1 MTAEPLDLNLR
12 RFMRPLGGGTH
23 LTVWVALALL
33 IALGAWR
40 YDNFLSAY
48 NISSFLQYNSMF
60 VLISVGMCLVIMTGG
75 IDLSVGAVAALASVV
90 AALLSPLG
98 LIVALPAGVLTGL
111 VAGLLNSGL
120 IVGLRLPPFMA
131 TLATMLAARGVALI
145 VSDRQAVSVDWTS
158 DFTALGM
165 NKLGPVLPWTILVAA
180 AVVVVAWAVLE
191 KTSLG
196 RTILAVGGNAE
207 AAHLMGLKTSRA
219 LVFVYLFSGACA
231 GLAGVFLASGYGA
244 GQPLEGQG
252 WELAAIASVVVGGTL
267 LTGGMGSIPAT
278 VAGALLFGLVFNML
292 NFENGLGVIS
302 LSAYWQSV
310 IRGAFLL
317 VVILLQVRLARPQ
330 PSKA

>member
-1 MTAEPLDLNLR
+1 MTAQPLDLNLR

-33 IALGAWR
+33 ILLGALR
-40 YDNFLSAY
+40 YDNFLTAY

-60 VLISVGMCLVIMTGG
+60 ILISVGMCLVIMTGG
-75 IDLSVGAVAALASVV
+75 IDLSVGTVAALSSVV
-90 AALLSPLG
+90 AALLSPYG
-98 LIVALPAGVLTGL
+98 LLVALPAGVLTGL
-111 VAGLLNSGL
+111 AVGAINAGL

-131 TLATMLAARGVALI
+131 TLATMLGAQGAALV
-145 VSDRQAVSVDWTS
+145 VSDNRAVSVDWTS
-158 DFTALGM
+158 GFTALGM
-165 NKLGPVLPWTILVAA
+165 NKVGLVLPWTILVALVA
-180 AVVVVAWAVLE
+180 VVVAWYILE

-196 RTILAVGGNAE
+196 RTVLAVGGNAE
-207 AAHLMGLKTSRA
+207 AAHLMGLKTARA
-219 LVFVYLFSGACA
+219 LTFVYLFSGAMA

-252 WELAAIASVVVGGTL
+252 WELAAIAAVVVGGTL
-267 LTGGMGSIPAT
+267 LTGGMGSVPAT
-278 VAGALLFGLVFNML
+278 VAGALLFGLVFNLL

-317 VVILLQVRLARPQ
+317 VVILLQVRLARPTAT
-330 PSKA
+330 KA